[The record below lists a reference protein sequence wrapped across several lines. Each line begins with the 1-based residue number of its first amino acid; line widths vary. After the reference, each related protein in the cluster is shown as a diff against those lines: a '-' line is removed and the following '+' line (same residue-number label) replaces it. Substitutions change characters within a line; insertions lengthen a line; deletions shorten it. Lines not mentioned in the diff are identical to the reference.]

1 MASQISKYGLNRLSS
16 IHRDFPLDSPFQ
28 SKFSLP
34 KTSHSPISLTW
45 IIFSHLTIYAIN
57 GCSRIQ
63 RQQLLKLKYDIID
76 VFKNFSFL
84 HPEKELWFYCMGL
97 NLSSANMPSKK
108 IEWYFG
114 LTPFT
119 LKSSNYIVF
128 IQWII
133 VILSELDSSFLIK
146 LIQLLFHYLGIGLTQ
161 ILSKF
166 KII

>member
-16 IHRDFPLDSPFQ
+16 IHRDFPLDSPFR

-97 NLSSANMPSKK
+97 NLSPANMPSKK
-108 IEWYFG
+108 DWMILWTHAFH
-114 LTPFT
+114 
-119 LKSSNYIVF
+119 LKIVQLHCIYSMNHSDIKWTRF
-128 IQWII
+128 
-133 VILSELDSSFLIK
+133 ILSYK
-146 LIQLLFHYLGIGLTQ
+146 THPTA
-161 ILSKF
+161 LSLPRHWTHPNSF
-166 KII
+166 KI